1 MALDLGPAFLCTTG
15 IHSTQVPAE
24 FSHPKFIVKLEMG
37 TE

>member
-1 MALDLGPAFLCTTG
+1 MALDLGPAIFRATG
-15 IHSTQVPAE
+15 IHPTQVPAE

>member
-1 MALDLGPAFLCTTG
+1 MALDLGPAIFCASGSHPTR
-15 IHSTQVPAE
+15 VPAE